1 MALAEMNWDNLM
13 ENYLELGVELGI
25 VKKLNDE

>member
-25 VKKLNDE
+25 VKKINDE